1 MVENRVND
9 ERNKSK
15 PQDLYKMVSSTNG
28 GESG

>member
-1 MVENRVND
+1 MVENQGKWR
-9 ERNKSK
+9 EEQKQ